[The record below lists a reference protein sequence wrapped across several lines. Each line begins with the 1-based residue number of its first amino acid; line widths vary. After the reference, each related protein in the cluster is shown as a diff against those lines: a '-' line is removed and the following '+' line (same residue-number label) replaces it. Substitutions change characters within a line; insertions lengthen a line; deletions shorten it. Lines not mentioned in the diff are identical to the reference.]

1 MMTTVDIGDGPTS
14 PTTRYY
20 GFALRLA
27 FRYIGNM
34 EKALAVTR
42 DVLTRMN
49 QENISINSE
58 ASYPRIQ
65 QLLINTSI
73 FEALRSKNP
82 VANTHPDIW
91 EMPDDKE
98 AREQAIFYRDLILL
112 LISLPLLPRLLYNLC
127 GIDGWPPAKA
137 AVRLGISPSRAKTL
151 LAKTR
156 TMLKKKIKEIP
167 MTKKLQ

>member
-1 MMTTVDIGDGPTS
+1 VKLLRALQEKEIERVRGRTTIKVDARIIVATNLD
-14 PTTRYY
+14 
-20 GFALRLA
+20 L
-27 FRYIGNM
+27 
-34 EKALAVTR
+34 EKEVT
-42 DVLTRMN
+42 
-49 QENISINSE
+49 
-58 ASYPRIQ
+58 
-65 QLLINTSI
+65 
-73 FEALRSKNP
+73 
-82 VANTHPDIW
+82 
-91 EMPDDKE
+91 
-98 AREQAIFYRDLILL
+98 REQAIFYRDLILL